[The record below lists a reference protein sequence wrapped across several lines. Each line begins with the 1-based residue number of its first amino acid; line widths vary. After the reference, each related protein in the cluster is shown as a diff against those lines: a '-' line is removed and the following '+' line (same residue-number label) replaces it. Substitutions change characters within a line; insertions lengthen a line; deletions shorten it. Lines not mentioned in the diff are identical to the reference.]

1 MEDDLDS
8 LGVPPSDRK
17 KLESMGLTSLEQIAL
32 LTHKKLGMRRGKGNT
47 IIRRARNILANRH
60 IQEVMVD
67 DDAIRVAVTSLSRPV
82 VTSVLDVVGV
92 YEASPGAASMEKSDG
107 VIVLRRESSAFDDIV
122 EHAEVQR
129 DVLAGRDA
137 HGMRRERPLA
147 EEEVRMFARER
158 GFEGFWQQV
167 FNEIRGNEVMKQAL
181 SVSMFSTFREP
192 VHTIVI
198 GEPGSSKTLA
208 KEIIERNFRDVTTVG
223 ANTTR
228 AGLVINLAT
237 GEMGALAYSD
247 GKVVLADEL
256 DKIPDEDIEH
266 CYELLSNG
274 RCSVHSAK
282 VHEEIESHFVMVSF
296 ANPSSQVF
304 RDRPIRDIPLPPL
317 LMSRFALIVRTEAI
331 DRDTRHDLFRQKFY
345 GTGELQEKSAL
356 YNQWVELARRHD
368 PDIVASDAAVERY
381 LSAVNDLVEE
391 HYHTGLRRDLRMGD
405 YIRRVPQSIARAS
418 FGDVTDETLR
428 SAEDIFRTSVESWDG

>member
-1 MEDDLDS
+1 MDDDLDS

-17 KLESMGLTSLEQIAL
+17 KLESMGLTTLEQIAL
-32 LTHKKLGMRRGKGNT
+32 LTHKKLGMGRSKATT

-60 IQEVMVD
+60 IKDVEVEADV
-67 DDAIRVAVTSLSRPV
+67 IRVMVTSLSRPV
-82 VTSVLDVVGV
+82 VTSVLDVIGV
-92 YEASPGAASMEKSDG
+92 YEAPPGAASMDKQDG
-107 VIVLRRESSAFDDIV
+107 CIVLRRESPGFDAIV

-129 DVLAGRDA
+129 EVLSGRVACHAAGQQFS
-137 HGMRRERPLA
+137 M
-147 EEEVRMFARER
+147 EEVRLFARER
-158 GFEGFWQQV
+158 GFEGFWQHV
-167 FNEIRGNEVMKQAL
+167 FEEIRGNEVMKQAL
-181 SVSMFSTFREP
+181 AVSLFSTFREP

-256 DKIPDEDIEH
+256 DKIPDGDIEH

-282 VHEEIESHFVMVSF
+282 IHEEIESRFIMISF

-304 RDRPIRDIPLPPL
+304 RDQPLRDIPLPPL
-317 LMSRFALIVRTEAI
+317 LMSRFALIVRTEVI
-331 DRDTRHDLFRQKFY
+331 DRETRFDLFKQKFY
-345 GTGELQEKSAL
+345 GSGELQEKSGL
-356 YNQWVELARRHD
+356 YNQWVALARAHQ
-368 PDIVASDAAVERY
+368 PAIVASDAVVERY
-381 LSAVNDLVEE
+381 LSGVNDLVEA
-391 HYHTGLRRDLRMGD
+391 HYHTNLRRDLRMGD
-405 YIRRVPQSIARAS
+405 YIRRVPQAIARAS
-418 FGDVTDETLR
+418 FGEVTDETLQA
-428 SAEDIFRTSVESWDG
+428 AEEVFRVSIESWQ

>member
-1 MEDDLDS
+1 MDDDLDS

-32 LTHKKLGMRRGKGNT
+32 LTHKKLGMRRSKANT

-60 IQEVMVD
+60 VRDIEVDSDV
-67 DDAIRVAVTSLSRPV
+67 IRVAVTSLSRPA
-82 VTSVLDVVGV
+82 VTSVLDIVGV
-92 YEASPGAASMEKSDG
+92 YEAPPGAASMEKEDD
-107 VIVLRRESSAFDDIV
+107 VIVLRRETPGFDDVV
-122 EHAEVQR
+122 EHAEVQAE
-129 DVLAGRDA
+129 VLSGAAGC
-137 HGMRRERPLA
+137 GSRERPRS
-147 EEEVRMFARER
+147 EEDIRSFARER
-158 GFEGFWQQV
+158 GFAGFWRHV
-167 FNEIRGNEVMKQAL
+167 FEEIRGNEVMKQAL
-181 SVSMFSTFREP
+181 AVSMFSTYREP

-208 KEIIERNFRDVTTVG
+208 KEIIERTFDGVTSVG

-247 GKVVLADEL
+247 GKVVLADEV

-282 VHEEIESHFVMVSF
+282 IHEEIESRFIMIAF

-331 DRDTRHDLFRQKFY
+331 DRETRFDLFKQKFY
-345 GTGELQEKSAL
+345 GSGELQEKPAL
-356 YNQWVELARRHD
+356 YTQWVELARGHQ
-368 PDIVASDAAVERY
+368 PGIVTSDEAVEAY
-381 LSAVNDLVEE
+381 VSAVNELVEE
-391 HYHTGLRRDLRMGD
+391 HYHTNLRRDLRMGD
-405 YIRRVPQSIARAS
+405 YIRRVPRAVARAS
-418 FGDVTDETLR
+418 FGDVTDETLAV
-428 SAEDIFRTSVESWDG
+428 AEDIFRMSMESWGG

>member
-17 KLESMGLTSLEQIAL
+17 KLESMGLTTLAQIAL
-32 LTHKKLGMRRGKGNT
+32 LTHKKLGMRRSKANT
-47 IIRRARNILANRH
+47 IIRRARNILAHRH
-60 IQEVMVD
+60 IKHVD
-67 DDAIRVAVTSLSRPV
+67 IDSDVIRVGVTSLSRPV
-82 VTSVLDVVGV
+82 VTSVLSVIGV
-92 YEASPGAASMEKSDG
+92 YAAPPGAAGMEKQEDT
-107 VIVLRRESSAFDDIV
+107 IVLRRESRAFDEIV
-122 EHAEVQR
+122 RHAEVQR
-129 DVLAGRDA
+129 EVLAGREGGGGSRHRLLSED
-137 HGMRRERPLA
+137 
-147 EEEVRMFARER
+147 EVTSFARER
-158 GFEGFWQQV
+158 GFDGFWRQV
-167 FNEIRGNEVMKQAL
+167 FKEIRGNEVMKQAL

-256 DKIPDEDIEH
+256 DKVPEEDIEH

-282 VHEEIESHFVMVSF
+282 IHEEVESRFIMISF

-304 RDRPIRDIPLPPL
+304 RDRPIGDIPLPPL

-331 DRDTRHDLFRQKFY
+331 DRDTRLDLFKQKFY
-345 GTGELQEKSAL
+345 GSGELQEKSAL
-356 YNQWVELARRHD
+356 YNQWVELAREHQ
-368 PDIVASDAAVERY
+368 PVIVASDEAVEAY
-381 LSAVNDLVEE
+381 LSAVNNLVEE
-391 HYHTGLRRDLRMGD
+391 HYHTNLRRDLRMGD

-418 FGDVTDETLR
+418 FGDVTDATLAA
-428 SAEDIFRTSVESWDG
+428 AEDLFHSSIQSWQ